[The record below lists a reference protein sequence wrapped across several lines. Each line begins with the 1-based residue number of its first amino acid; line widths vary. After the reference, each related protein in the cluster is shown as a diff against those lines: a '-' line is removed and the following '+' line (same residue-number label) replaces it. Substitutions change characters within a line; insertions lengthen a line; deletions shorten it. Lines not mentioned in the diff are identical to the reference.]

1 MRLEEDFKKRMG
13 ELLVYH
19 QILERPEEL
28 TDENYSEKVMAFQE
42 KVDIMVDGYP
52 RGETL
57 WQLQFPWLQQV
68 PRLPLQECEA
78 DRVSGSQG
86 TDRFRLRQDAAERFN
101 ALRAEVKAHGG
112 VITIDKG
119 LRSLAERR
127 SVDRSVTSMHYLGL
141 AFDLAADTGFFK
153 PDTDTY
159 VVNLGGNGY
168 WEVWCRSSKAE
179 EIKLNAVYWDDVNSG
194 VDRTKV
200 VQGKFINFTELCA
213 QFGFY
218 PIRPRMSF
226 TRTRNRLYRGCEWW
240 HFQANGLLIPNLSQ
254 FGIELLRIEG
264 NTPEGIRSSNED
276 LWCRKQTIFQVDW
289 F

>member
-13 ELLVYH
+13 ELLAYH

-42 KVDIMVDGYP
+42 KVDIMVDGNP

-57 WQLQFPWLQQV
+57 WQLQFPWLQGV
-68 PRLPLQECEA
+68 PRLALEECEA
-78 DRVSGSQG
+78 DRVPGSQG
-86 TDRFRLRQDAAERFN
+86 TDRFRLRQDAAERYR
-101 ALRAEVKAHGG
+101 ALRAEVKAQGG
-112 VITIDKG
+112 VITVDKG
-119 LRSLAERR
+119 LRPLTERR

-194 VDRTKV
+194 VDRTTV

-218 PIRPRMSF
+218 SIRPRMSF
-226 TRTRNRLYRGCEWW
+226 TRTRNRLYKGCEWW
-240 HFQANGLLIPNLSQ
+240 HFQANNLLIPNLSQ

-264 NTPEGIRSSNED
+264 NSPESIRSNNED
-276 LWCRKQTIFQVDW
+276 LWCRKQAIFQADW